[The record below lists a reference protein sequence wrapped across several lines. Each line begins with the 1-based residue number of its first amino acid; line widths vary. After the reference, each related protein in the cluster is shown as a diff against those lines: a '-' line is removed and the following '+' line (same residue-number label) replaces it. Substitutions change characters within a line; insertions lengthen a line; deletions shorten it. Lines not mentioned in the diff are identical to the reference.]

1 MAHTGGADRG
11 QHRGTGCPV
20 SYVAVKHVFGR
31 NFLSFIMDPKKIH
44 IWNVRGLNSRSR
56 QDVVRTLVDSA
67 RVDVVCLRETKMPS
81 ISPRDVFSM
90 LRADFN
96 QFILLPSIG
105 ASGGILV
112 TSGRDVG
119 VTGLTR
125 DDNHSMLVQFSSRN
139 NHPWWLTCVYG
150 P

>member
-1 MAHTGGADRG
+1 
-11 QHRGTGCPV
+11 
-20 SYVAVKHVFGR
+20 
-31 NFLSFIMDPKKIH
+31 
-44 IWNVRGLNSRSR
+44 
-56 QDVVRTLVDSA
+56 
-67 RVDVVCLRETKMPS
+67 MPS

-150 P
+150 PQGTEQKIEFLQELRDFRSVDNCWRL